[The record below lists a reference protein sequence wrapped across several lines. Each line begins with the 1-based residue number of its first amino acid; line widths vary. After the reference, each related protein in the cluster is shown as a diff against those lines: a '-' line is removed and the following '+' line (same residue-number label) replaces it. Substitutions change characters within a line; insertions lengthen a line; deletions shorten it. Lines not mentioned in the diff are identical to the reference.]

1 MSVPRIKVFSRLLG
15 ATLFLSSITFAQD
28 PKPGKLQMKVTPKQ
42 AYTFV
47 DGKAIG
53 PGNRVIKLDVGT
65 HHVVVANYGYKFVEQ
80 DVSLDSD
87 KTVPV
92 DIKLEPVGAP
102 VPGPRGR
109 IQIETGGIHGATAAA
124 VLLNGK
130 KPLYFVGHVD
140 EFNHDI
146 NWHQE
151 LIVPPGTHQVTVTR
165 EGKELWSGPITVAAD
180 QRVIVDIKNGK
191 EKTKPWPRGSS
202 CPTYR
207 TECELPKSAPRFKA
221 GIASA
226 TVVVAPVSGSVSAN
240 PPKINCSQNTQL
252 AWVSTETVEADMSG
266 MSPVPT
272 SGEKTISPR
281 QTTVYQL
288 TASGPG
294 GVVTPSTTV
303 EVNSAVQ
310 SSLSASPMEI
320 RYRRIGDKI
329 IEQGS
334 TTLNWSSSNSDAAS
348 LNPGGS
354 VDANGTKSITLD
366 PTQSG
371 TGPVDEE
378 FKYTLN
384 TTNACGGSDTKTVA
398 VHLKGSVEP
407 IPTVLLHSVFFPTAY
422 PTEEDPTLGLLPSQQ
437 QELTT
442 LATGFKQYLEYDPNA
457 KLSLSGYTDERGAD
471 KYNDPLSERRVQRV
485 KDFLVSQ
492 GIAAEK
498 IDTSAHGKQKPLD
511 KATVSDLQTRNPT
524 QPPEK
529 WVRDSRA
536 TWLAYNRRVDI
547 VLMPANT
554 ESVPLYPNQAP
565 DSDILWQ
572 VPKPPRSKVEGSNP
586 VSRNS
591 TQGGGGHTEPQTDF
605 IEDLKKMT
613 MPVLVTAGPVR
624 RVSSEAAM
632 SRPI

>member
-1 MSVPRIKVFSRLLG
+1 MRLQGLKAFCLVLG
-15 ATLFLSSITFAQD
+15 TTVLLSSVTFAQD
-28 PKPGKLQMKVTPKQ
+28 AKRGKLKMSVIPKQ

-53 PGNRVIKLDVGT
+53 PGNRTIKLDVGS
-65 HHVVVANYGYKFVEQ
+65 HHVVVANYGYNFVEKE
-80 DVSLDSD
+80 VSIDSD
-87 KTVPV
+87 KTLPV
-92 DIKLEPVGAP
+92 EIKLERVDAT

-109 IQIETGGIHGATAAA
+109 IQIETGGLHGATAAA

-140 EFNHDI
+140 EFNHDLFG
-146 NWHQE
+146 WHQE

-165 EGKELWSGPITVAAD
+165 DGKELWSGPITVAAD
-180 QRVIVDIKNGK
+180 QRVIVNVSNGK

-207 TECELPKSAPRFKA
+207 TQCELPKLAPRFTA

-226 TVVVAPVSGSVSAN
+226 TVVVAAVSGTVSAN
-240 PPKINCSQNTQL
+240 PSKIDCNQSTQL
-252 AWVSTETVEADMSG
+252 AWVSKDTVEADMSG
-266 MSPVPT
+266 MSSVPT
-272 SGEKTISPR
+272 SGERTISPR

-294 GVVTPSTTV
+294 GVITPSTTV
-303 EVNSAVQ
+303 EVNSVVQ
-310 SSLSASPMEI
+310 SSLNASPTEV

-334 TTLNWSSSNSDAAS
+334 TTLNWSSSNSDATS

-354 VDANGTKSITLD
+354 VDSSGSKSITLS

-384 TTNACGGSDTKTVA
+384 ATNACGGSETKTVA
-398 VHLKGSVEP
+398 VRLKGSVEP
-407 IPTVLLHSVFFPTAY
+407 IPAVQLNSVFFPTAY
-422 PTEEDPTLGLLPSQQ
+422 PTKDDPALGLVRSQQ
-437 QELTT
+437 EVLTT
-442 LATGFKQYLEYDPNA
+442 LATGFKQYLEFDPNA
-457 KLSLSGYTDERGAD
+457 KLSLGGNTDERGANE
-471 KYNDPLSERRVQRV
+471 YNDALSERRVQRV

-498 IDTSAHGKQKPLD
+498 IDTSPYGKQKLLD
-511 KATVSDLQTRNPT
+511 KATVSNLQNQNPN

-547 VLMPANT
+547 VLMPTNS
-554 ESVPLYPNQAP
+554 ESVRLYPNGAP
-565 DSDILWQ
+565 DSQLLWQ
-572 VPKPPRSKVEGSNP
+572 IPKPARTAVEGYN
-586 VSRNS
+586 
-591 TQGGGGHTEPQTDF
+591 
-605 IEDLKKMT
+605 
-613 MPVLVTAGPVR
+613 
-624 RVSSEAAM
+624 
-632 SRPI
+632 

>member
-1 MSVPRIKVFSRLLG
+1 MSARTINTFCLVVGATVLLGSVAFAQNPTGKLKMSVS
-15 ATLFLSSITFAQD
+15 
-28 PKPGKLQMKVTPKQ
+28 PKQ

-53 PGNRVIKLDVGT
+53 PGNRTIKLDVGT
-65 HHVVVANYGYKFVEQ
+65 HHVVVANYGFKFVEQ

-92 DIKLEPVGAP
+92 DIKLEPVGAN

-109 IQIETGGIHGATAAA
+109 IQIETGRLHRATAAA

-130 KPLYFVGHVD
+130 KPQYFVGHVD
-140 EFNHDI
+140 EFDNDI
-146 NWHQE
+146 IWHQE
-151 LIVPPGTHQVTVTR
+151 LVVPPGTHQVTVTR
-165 EGKELWSGPITVAAD
+165 YGKELWSGPVTVAAD
-180 QRVIVDIKNGK
+180 QRVIVDISNGK
-191 EKTKPWPRGSS
+191 EKIKPWARGSA

-207 TECELPKSAPRFKA
+207 PECEMPKLAPRFKA

-240 PPKINCSQNTQL
+240 PSKIDCNQNTQL
-252 AWVSTETVEADMSG
+252 AWVSKETVEADMSG

-294 GVVTPSTTV
+294 GVTTPSTTV
-303 EVNSAVQ
+303 EVNSVVQ
-310 SSLSASPMEI
+310 SSLNASPTEV

-334 TTLNWSSSNSDAAS
+334 TTLNWSSSNSDAAT

-354 VDANGTKSITLD
+354 VDASGTKSITLS

-371 TGPVDEE
+371 SGPVDEE

-384 TTNACGGSDTKTVA
+384 ATNACGGSDTKTVA
-398 VHLKGSVEP
+398 VRLTGSVEP

-422 PTEEDPTLGLLPSQQ
+422 PTKEDPTLGLLRSQK
-437 QELTT
+437 EVLTT
-442 LATGFKQYLEYDPNA
+442 LATGFKQYLEYDPDA
-457 KLSLSGYTDERGAD
+457 KLSLGGYTDERGAD
-471 KYNDPLSERRVQRV
+471 KYNDSLSELRVQRV

-498 IDTSAHGKQKPLD
+498 IDTSANGKQKPLD
-511 KATVSDLQTRNPT
+511 KATVSDLQTRNPN

-547 VLMPANT
+547 VLMPTNT
-554 ESVPLYPNQAP
+554 ESVRLYPNEAP
-565 DSDILWQ
+565 DSQILWQ
-572 VPKPPRSKVEGSNP
+572 IPKPARSTVEGYN
-586 VSRNS
+586 
-591 TQGGGGHTEPQTDF
+591 
-605 IEDLKKMT
+605 
-613 MPVLVTAGPVR
+613 
-624 RVSSEAAM
+624 
-632 SRPI
+632 

>member
-1 MSVPRIKVFSRLLG
+1 MSGQRATTFCLVVSAMVLLG
-15 ATLFLSSITFAQD
+15 SVAFAQD
-28 PKPGKLQMKVTPKQ
+28 PKPGKLKMSVIPKQ

-53 PGNRVIKLDVGT
+53 PGNRTIKLDVGT
-65 HHVVVANYGYKFVEQ
+65 HHVVVANYGFNFVEKE
-80 DVSLDSD
+80 VSIDSD

-109 IQIETGGIHGATAAA
+109 IQIEAGRLHGATAAA

-140 EFNHDI
+140 EFNHDLFG
-146 NWHQE
+146 WHQE

-165 EGKELWSGPITVAAD
+165 DGRELWSGAITVAAN
-180 QRVIVDIKNGK
+180 QRVIINFANGK
-191 EKTKPWPRGSS
+191 EKITPWARGVS
-202 CPTYR
+202 CKVDCDIT
-207 TECELPKSAPRFKA
+207 ELPELAPRFKA
-221 GIASA
+221 GVASA

-240 PPKINCSQNTQL
+240 PSKIDCNQTTQL
-252 AWVSTETVEADMSG
+252 AWVSKETVEADLSG

-294 GVVTPSTTV
+294 GVTTPSATV
-303 EVNSAVQ
+303 EVNPVVQ
-310 SSLSASPMEI
+310 SSLSASPMEVN
-320 RYRRIGDKI
+320 YRRIGDKI
-329 IEQGS
+329 IEQGT
-334 TTLNWSSSNSDAAS
+334 TTLTWSASNSDAAS
-348 LNPGGS
+348 LDPGGS
-354 VDANGTKSITLD
+354 VGASGTKSITLS

-371 TGPVDEE
+371 TGPVDEQ
-378 FKYTLN
+378 FKYALN
-384 TTNACGGSDTKTVA
+384 ATNACGGSETKTVV

-407 IPTVLLHSVFFPTAY
+407 IPSVLLHSVFFPTAY
-422 PTEEDPTLGLLPSQQ
+422 PTKEDPTLGLVRSQQ
-437 QELTT
+437 EVLTT
-442 LATGFKQYLEYDPNA
+442 LATGFKQYLEFDPDA
-457 KLSLSGYTDERGAD
+457 KLSLGGNTDERGANE
-471 KYNDPLSERRVQRV
+471 YNDSLSERRVQRV

-498 IDTSAHGKQKPLD
+498 IDTSAYGKQKLLD
-511 KATVSDLQTRNPT
+511 KATVGNLQNQNPN

-547 VLMPANT
+547 VLVPTNA
-554 ESVPLYPNQAP
+554 ESERFYPNQSA
-565 DSDILWQ
+565 DSEILWQ
-572 VPKPPRSKVEGSNP
+572 RPKPARSTLEGYN
-586 VSRNS
+586 
-591 TQGGGGHTEPQTDF
+591 
-605 IEDLKKMT
+605 
-613 MPVLVTAGPVR
+613 
-624 RVSSEAAM
+624 
-632 SRPI
+632 

>member
-1 MSVPRIKVFSRLLG
+1 MSTQRIKTLWLVVG
-15 ATLFLSSITFAQD
+15 ATVLLSSVTFAQD
-28 PKPGKLQMKVTPKQ
+28 AKPGKLKMSVSPKQ

-109 IQIETGGIHGATAAA
+109 IQIEAGRLHGATAAA

-140 EFNHDI
+140 EFDNDI
-146 NWHQE
+146 IWHQE

-165 EGKELWSGPITVAAD
+165 DGKELWSGPITVAAD
-180 QRVIVDIKNGK
+180 QRVIVNISNGK
-191 EKTKPWPRGSS
+191 EKTKPWARGSS

-207 TECELPKSAPRFKA
+207 PQCEMPKLAPRFKA

-240 PPKINCSQNTQL
+240 PSKIDCNQSTQL
-252 AWVSTETVEADMSG
+252 AWDSKETVEADMSG

-303 EVNSAVQ
+303 EVNSVVQ
-310 SSLSASPMEI
+310 SSLNASPAEI
-320 RYRRIGDKI
+320 SYRRIGDKI
-329 IEQGS
+329 MEQAS
-334 TTLNWSSSNSDAAS
+334 TTLNWSSSNSDAVS
-348 LNPGGS
+348 LDPGGS
-354 VDANGTKSITLD
+354 VEPSGTKSITLS

-378 FKYTLN
+378 FKYTLKS
-384 TTNACGGSDTKTVA
+384 TNVCGGTDTKTVA
-398 VHLKGSVEP
+398 VHLKGSVDP
-407 IPTVLLHSVFFPTAY
+407 IPTVLLRSIFFPTAY
-422 PTEEDPTLGLLPSQQ
+422 PTEEDPTLGLVRSQQ
-437 QELTT
+437 DVLIT
-442 LATGFKQYLEYDPNA
+442 LAAGFKQYLEYDPDA
-457 KLSLSGYTDERGAD
+457 KLLLGGYTDERGAD
-471 KYNDPLSERRVQRV
+471 KYNDSLSELRVQRV
-485 KDFLVSQ
+485 KEFLVSQ

-498 IDTSAHGKQKPLD
+498 IETSAYGKQKPLD
-511 KATVSDLQTRNPT
+511 KATISNLQTRNPN

-529 WVRDSRA
+529 WVRDSRT

-547 VLMPANT
+547 VLMPANA

-565 DSDILWQ
+565 DSQILWQ
-572 VPKPPRSKVEGSNP
+572 IPKPARSTVEAYN
-586 VSRNS
+586 
-591 TQGGGGHTEPQTDF
+591 
-605 IEDLKKMT
+605 
-613 MPVLVTAGPVR
+613 
-624 RVSSEAAM
+624 
-632 SRPI
+632 

>member
-1 MSVPRIKVFSRLLG
+1 MSAQRIKTICLVLA
-15 ATLFLSSITFAQD
+15 ATALAGPVTFAQD
-28 PKPGKLQMKVTPKQ
+28 VKPGKLKMSVSPKQ
-42 AYTFV
+42 AYVFV

-53 PGNRVIKLDVGT
+53 PGNRAIKLDGGT
-65 HHVVVANYGYKFVEQ
+65 HHVLVANYGYNFVEKE
-80 DVSLDSD
+80 VSIDSD

-109 IQIETGGIHGATAAA
+109 IQIETGKLHGATAAA

-140 EFNHDI
+140 EFNNDI
-146 NWHQE
+146 MAHQE

-165 EGKELWSGPITVAAD
+165 GDKELWSGSITVAEN
-180 QRVIVDIKNGK
+180 QRVIVNISNGK

-202 CPTYR
+202 CPKYR
-207 TECELPKSAPRFKA
+207 PQCELPKLAPRFVA
-221 GIASA
+221 GVASA
-226 TVVVAPVSGSVSAN
+226 TVVVAPVSGSVSAT
-240 PPKINCSQNTQL
+240 PSKIDCNQNTQL
-252 AWVSTETVEADMSG
+252 AWVSQDTVEADMSG

-294 GVVTPSTTV
+294 GVATPSTTV
-303 EVNSAVQ
+303 EVNPVVQ
-310 SSLSASPMEI
+310 SSLSASAMEVK
-320 RYRRIGDKI
+320 YRRIGDKI

-354 VDANGTKSITLD
+354 VDATGTKSITLS

-378 FKYTLN
+378 FKYTL
-384 TTNACGGSDTKTVA
+384 TATNACGGSDTKTV
-398 VHLKGSVEP
+398 VVRLKGSIESVP
-407 IPTVLLHSVFFPTAY
+407 AVLLYSVFFPTDY
-422 PTEEDPTLGLLPSQQ
+422 PTKDEPTLGLVRSQQ
-437 QELTT
+437 EVLTT
-442 LATGFKQYLEYDPNA
+442 LATGFKQYLEFDPDA
-457 KLSLSGYTDERGAD
+457 KLSLGGYTDERGTD
-471 KYNDPLSERRVQRV
+471 EYNDSLSELRAQSV

-498 IDTSAHGKQKPLD
+498 IDTSAYGKQKPLD
-511 KATVSDLQTRNPT
+511 KTTVSDLQTQNPN

-547 VLMPANT
+547 ILMPTNA
-554 ESVPLYPNQAP
+554 ESVRLYPNQAP
-565 DSDILWQ
+565 DSQILWQ
-572 VPKPPRSKVEGSNP
+572 IPKPARSAVKEYN
-586 VSRNS
+586 
-591 TQGGGGHTEPQTDF
+591 
-605 IEDLKKMT
+605 
-613 MPVLVTAGPVR
+613 
-624 RVSSEAAM
+624 
-632 SRPI
+632 

>member
-1 MSVPRIKVFSRLLG
+1 MNARNINSFCLMLVATVLFSSL
-15 ATLFLSSITFAQD
+15 TFAQD
-28 PKPGKLQMKVTPKQ
+28 AKLGKLKISVSPKQ
-42 AYTFV
+42 SYTFV

-53 PGNRVIKLDVGT
+53 HGNRTIKLDAGT
-65 HHVVVANYGYKFVEQ
+65 HHLIVANYGYKFVEQ
-80 DVSLDSD
+80 NVSIDSD

-92 DIKLEPVGAP
+92 EIKLELAGEP

-109 IQIETGGIHGATAAA
+109 IQIEAGGVHGATDAA

-140 EFNHDI
+140 EFDHDFH
-146 NWHQE
+146 WHQE
-151 LIVPPGTHQVTVTR
+151 LVVPPGTHQVTVTR
-165 EGKELWSGPITVAAD
+165 DGKELWSGPITVAAD
-180 QRVIVDIKNGK
+180 QRVIVAISNGK

-207 TECELPKSAPRFKA
+207 LQCEIPKFAPRFRA

-226 TVVVAPVSGSVSAN
+226 SVVVAPVSGSVSAN
-240 PPKINCSQNTQL
+240 PPKIDCNQNTQL
-252 AWVSTETVEADMSG
+252 AWVSKETVEADMSG

-294 GVVTPSTTV
+294 GVATPSTTV

-310 SSLSASPMEI
+310 SSLNASPTEV

-354 VDANGTKSITLD
+354 VDASGSKSITVS
-366 PTQSG
+366 PTQSN

-378 FKYTLN
+378 FKYTLSA
-384 TTNACGGSDTKTVA
+384 TNACGGSETKTVA

-407 IPTVLLHSVFFPTAY
+407 IPTVPLHSVFFPTDY
-422 PTEEDPTLGLLPSQQ
+422 PTEEDPTLGLVGSQQ
-437 QELTT
+437 EVLTT

-457 KLSLSGYTDERGAD
+457 KLSLGGNTDERGAA
-471 KYNDPLSERRVQRV
+471 KYNDALSELRVQRV

-498 IDTSAHGKQKPLD
+498 IETSAYGKQKPLD
-511 KATVSDLQTRNPT
+511 KAMVSDLQARNPN
-524 QPPEK
+524 QPSQK

-536 TWLAYNRRVDI
+536 TWLAYNRRVDV
-547 VLMPANT
+547 VLIPTSA
-554 ESVPLYPNQAP
+554 ESERFYPNQAS
-565 DSDILWQ
+565 DSEILWQ
-572 VPKPPRSKVEGSNP
+572 VQKPAQSSVEEN
-586 VSRNS
+586 
-591 TQGGGGHTEPQTDF
+591 
-605 IEDLKKMT
+605 K
-613 MPVLVTAGPVR
+613 
-624 RVSSEAAM
+624 
-632 SRPI
+632 

>member
-1 MSVPRIKVFSRLLG
+1 MGTQRIKTLCLVVG
-15 ATLFLSSITFAQD
+15 ATVLLSSVTFAQD
-28 PKPGKLQMKVTPKQ
+28 PKPGKLKMSVSPKQ

-53 PGNRVIKLDVGT
+53 AGNRVIKLDVGT
-65 HHVVVANYGYKFVEQ
+65 HHVMVANYGYKFVEQ

-109 IQIETGGIHGATAAA
+109 IQIEPRRLHGATGAA

-140 EFNHDI
+140 EFDHDI
-146 NWHQE
+146 IWHQE

-165 EGKELWSGPITVAAD
+165 DGKELWSGPITVAAD
-180 QRVIVDIKNGK
+180 QRVIVNISNGK
-191 EKTKPWPRGSS
+191 EKTKPWARGSS

-207 TECELPKSAPRFKA
+207 PQCEMPTLAPRFKA

-240 PPKINCSQNTQL
+240 PSKIDCNQSTQL
-252 AWVSTETVEADMSG
+252 AWDSKETVEADMSG

-272 SGEKTISPR
+272 SGEKAISPR

-303 EVNSAVQ
+303 EVNSVVQ
-310 SSLSASPMEI
+310 SSLNASPAEVT
-320 RYRRIGDKI
+320 YRRIGDKI
-329 IEQGS
+329 MEQAS
-334 TTLNWSSSNSDAAS
+334 TMLNWSSSNSDAVS
-348 LNPGGS
+348 LEPGGS
-354 VDANGTKSITLD
+354 VEPSGTKSITLS
-366 PTQSG
+366 PTQSA

-378 FKYTLN
+378 FKYTLKS
-384 TTNACGGSDTKTVA
+384 TNVCGGTDTKTVA
-398 VHLKGSVEP
+398 VHLKGSVDP
-407 IPTVLLHSVFFPTAY
+407 IPTVLLRSIFFPTAY
-422 PTEEDPTLGLLPSQQ
+422 PTKEDPSLGLVRSQQ
-437 QELTT
+437 DVLTT
-442 LATGFKQYLEYDPNA
+442 LATGFKQYLEYDPDA
-457 KLSLSGYTDERGAD
+457 KLSLGGYTDERGAD
-471 KYNDPLSERRVQRV
+471 KYNDSLSELRVQRV
-485 KDFLVSQ
+485 KEFLVSQ

-498 IDTSAHGKQKPLD
+498 IDTSAYGKQKPLD
-511 KATVSDLQTRNPT
+511 KATISELQSRNPN

-529 WVRDSRA
+529 WVRDSRT

-547 VLMPANT
+547 ILMPANA

-565 DSDILWQ
+565 DSQILWQ
-572 VPKPPRSKVEGSNP
+572 IPKPARSTVEAYN
-586 VSRNS
+586 
-591 TQGGGGHTEPQTDF
+591 
-605 IEDLKKMT
+605 
-613 MPVLVTAGPVR
+613 
-624 RVSSEAAM
+624 
-632 SRPI
+632 

>member
-1 MSVPRIKVFSRLLG
+1 MSTQRIKTLWLVVG
-15 ATLFLSSITFAQD
+15 ATVLLSSVTFAQD
-28 PKPGKLQMKVTPKQ
+28 AKPGKLKMSVSPKQ

-53 PGNRVIKLDVGT
+53 PGNRVIKLGVGT

-109 IQIETGGIHGATAAA
+109 IQIEPRRLHGATGAA

-140 EFNHDI
+140 EFDHDI
-146 NWHQE
+146 IWHQE

-165 EGKELWSGPITVAAD
+165 DGKELWSGPITVAAD
-180 QRVIVDIKNGK
+180 QRVIVNISNGK
-191 EKTKPWPRGSS
+191 EKTKPWARGSS

-207 TECELPKSAPRFKA
+207 PQCEMPKLAPRFKA

-240 PPKINCSQNTQL
+240 PSKIDCNQNTQL
-252 AWVSTETVEADMSG
+252 AWDSKETVEADMSG

-303 EVNSAVQ
+303 EVNSVVQ
-310 SSLSASPMEI
+310 SSLNASPAEI
-320 RYRRIGDKI
+320 SYRRIGDKI
-329 IEQGS
+329 MEQAS
-334 TTLNWSSSNSDAAS
+334 TTLNWSSSNSDAVS
-348 LNPGGS
+348 LDPGGS
-354 VDANGTKSITLD
+354 VEPSGTKSITLS

-378 FKYTLN
+378 FKYTLKS
-384 TTNACGGSDTKTVA
+384 TNVCGGTDTKTVA
-398 VHLKGSVEP
+398 VHLKGSVDP
-407 IPTVLLHSVFFPTAY
+407 IPTVLLRSIFFPTAY
-422 PTEEDPTLGLLPSQQ
+422 PTEEDPTLGLVRSQQ
-437 QELTT
+437 DVLIT
-442 LATGFKQYLEYDPNA
+442 LAAGFKQYLEYDPDA
-457 KLSLSGYTDERGAD
+457 KLLLGGYTDERGAD
-471 KYNDPLSERRVQRV
+471 KYNDSLSELRVQRV
-485 KDFLVSQ
+485 KEFLVSQ

-498 IDTSAHGKQKPLD
+498 IETSAYGKQKPLD
-511 KATVSDLQTRNPT
+511 KATISNLQTRNPN

-529 WVRDSRA
+529 WVRDSRT

-547 VLMPANT
+547 VLMPANA

-565 DSDILWQ
+565 DSQILWQ
-572 VPKPPRSKVEGSNP
+572 IPKPARSTVEAYN
-586 VSRNS
+586 
-591 TQGGGGHTEPQTDF
+591 
-605 IEDLKKMT
+605 
-613 MPVLVTAGPVR
+613 
-624 RVSSEAAM
+624 
-632 SRPI
+632 